1 MITLM
6 PIRISYVNKT
16 NWIVSVGEISTSRY
30 EGQLLEFGLA
40 TNEWNEFELVF
51 DAFYI
56 QQI

>member
-6 PIRISYVNKT
+6 PIRISYIDKA
-16 NWIVSVGEISTSRY
+16 NWIISVGEISTSRY
-30 EGQLLEFGLA
+30 EGQLFEIGLA
-40 TNEWNEFELVF
+40 TNEYNDLELVF